1 LGEILGQG
9 GEIVYIQK
17 EKRRKFQ
24 ELANEA
30 AEEERKEEEMKLKK
44 EINQER

>member
-1 LGEILGQG
+1 LGEILSQG

-30 AEEERKEEEMKLKK
+30 AEEKRKKK
-44 EINQER
+44 K